1 MILIITLNNTTTTCF
16 SHLQADVQ
24 SHPLPKKKKNYLLTA
39 MNCIGICGVCKYIT
53 IKHKGVNVN
62 FQQLL
67 LLKSSISTR
76 DTEVNDMKKKL
87 NYRIHGHLIPYH

>member
-1 MILIITLNNTTTTCF
+1 
-16 SHLQADVQ
+16 
-24 SHPLPKKKKNYLLTA
+24 
-39 MNCIGICGVCKYIT
+39 MNCIGICGVSKYIT

-76 DTEVNDMKKKL
+76 DTEVNDMKMKL
-87 NYRIHGHLIPYH
+87 NYRIHGHLIPYHWIRKPAIVMCLVLLKLLA